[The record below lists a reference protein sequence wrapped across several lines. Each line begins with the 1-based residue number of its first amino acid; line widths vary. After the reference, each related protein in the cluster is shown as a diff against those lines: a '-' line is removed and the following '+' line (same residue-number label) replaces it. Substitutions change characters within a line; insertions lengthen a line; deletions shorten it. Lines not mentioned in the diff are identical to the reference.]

1 VPTYRIYY
9 AEREVGDRHTGD
21 AMSALPHYSTY
32 RPGDYVS
39 ETEWEEEVDAPNTD
53 GALDSFFKEHVR
65 DNGELMWVD
74 DDGES
79 RPVEGV
85 TYDADKTYIWVENGK
100 LMEYQGL
107 DEATRGMVSC
117 PLCEGA
123 GEVTTEVADE
133 FLAEYGEEMAAD
145 DQEEERTTWG

>member
-1 VPTYRIYY
+1 MPTYRIYY
-9 AEREVGDRHTGD
+9 AEREVGDKRSGD
-21 AMSALPHYSTY
+21 PASALPHYSAY

-65 DNGELMWVD
+65 DNSELMWLD

-85 TYDADKTYIWVENGK
+85 TYDAAKTYIWIENGK

-107 DEATRGMVSC
+107 DEGTPGMVSC
-117 PLCEGA
+117 PLCEGV
-123 GEVTTEVADE
+123 GEVTAEVADE
-133 FLAEYGEEMAAD
+133 YVGEYGEEMAEEGQ
-145 DQEEERTTWG
+145 QEESTTWR